1 MSQTS
6 GGLVIPDFVLA
17 RLDLQP
23 GAKLLY
29 SALCRC
35 ADEAGDCSPS
45 QKSLALWIGQST
57 RSVRNHLIGL
67 AEVGLIQVIPSEQGK
82 TPIYRLLI
90 RPVEAQTKRFSCRI
104 HQKIKSLHKKRTGR
118 SSKRYQM
125 Q

>member
-1 MSQTS
+1 
-6 GGLVIPDFVLA
+6 
-17 RLDLQP
+17 
-23 GAKLLY
+23 
-29 SALCRC
+29 
-35 ADEAGDCSPS
+35 
-45 QKSLALWIGQST
+45 
-57 RSVRNHLIGL
+57 VRNHLIGL

-90 RPVEAQTKRFSCRI
+90 RPVEAQTKRFSHRI